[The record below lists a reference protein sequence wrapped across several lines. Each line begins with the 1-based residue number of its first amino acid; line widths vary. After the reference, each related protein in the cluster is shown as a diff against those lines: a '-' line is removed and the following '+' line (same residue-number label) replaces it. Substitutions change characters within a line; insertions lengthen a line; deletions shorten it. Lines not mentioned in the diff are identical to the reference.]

1 MRVSSKAIPKKVN
14 NSLFAMSVAAKLGDR
29 DDSMRKILIVG
40 FGTVGQGF
48 FELFDEK
55 RPQIQD
61 LESVKVSEI
70 VDMKLGYVKDPPS
83 DIIRR
88 VKGGKSL
95 PEKGRDVLDTIRNSD
110 ADIVCEFTWV
120 NMKDG
125 EPAFSHI
132 KEALK
137 LGKHV
142 ITTNKGPIALR
153 FNELENITRRKD
165 GPSLKFKGTVM
176 AGTPSYNLLDLL
188 PGIQV
193 SNIRG
198 ILNGTSNFILTEM
211 GKGKSFDE
219 SLKEAQS
226 LGYAE
231 ADPIM
236 DVDGFDAAL
245 KTMILSNVVGW
256 RDERH
261 SLEGMEIKG
270 IRDLQMDESPDGRRK
285 KTKLLVTINKNSASV
300 KPTVLEERRLAFKRG
315 WSFERA
321 RTRNGHFGKD
331 LLYRSWCGKEA
342 NGPGRNDRLA
352 RYHKDERG

>member
-1 MRVSSKAIPKKVN
+1 
-14 NSLFAMSVAAKLGDR
+14 MS
-29 DDSMRKILIVG
+29 KILIVG
-40 FGTVGQGF
+40 FGIVGQGF
-48 FELFDEK
+48 FELFSEK
-55 RPQIQD
+55 RSQIQG
-61 LESVKVSEI
+61 LESVEVSEI
-70 VDMKLGYVKDPPS
+70 VDMKLGYVKNPPS
-83 DIIRR
+83 DIITQI
-88 VKGGKSL
+88 KGGKSL

-153 FNELENITRRKD
+153 FNELENMTKGKD
-165 GPSLKFKGTVM
+165 GPLLKFKGTVM

-188 PGIQV
+188 SGVQV
-193 SNIRG
+193 NGIRG
-198 ILNGTSNFILTEM
+198 IFNGTSNFILTEM
-211 GKGKSFDE
+211 GKGKSFGE

-231 ADPIM
+231 ADPMM

-245 KTMILSNVVGW
+245 KAMILSNVVGW

-261 SLEGMEIKG
+261 SLKGMEIRG
-270 IRDLQMDESPDGRRK
+270 IRDLQMDVSPGGRRK
-285 KTKLLVTINKNSASV
+285 KTKLLVTVNKNSASV
-300 KPTVLEERRLAFKRG
+300 KPTVLEDDDLLSNVDGVLNALELETDTLGKIYSIGPGAGKRQTG
-315 WSFERA
+315 QAVMTDLVDIVRA
-321 RTRNGHFGKD
+321 RKN
-331 LLYRSWCGKEA
+331 
-342 NGPGRNDRLA
+342 
-352 RYHKDERG
+352 